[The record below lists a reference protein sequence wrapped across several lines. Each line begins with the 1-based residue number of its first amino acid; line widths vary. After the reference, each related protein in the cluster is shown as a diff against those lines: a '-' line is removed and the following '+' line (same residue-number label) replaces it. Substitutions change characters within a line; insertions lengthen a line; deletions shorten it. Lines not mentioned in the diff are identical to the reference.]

1 MDIHYRELP
10 LHEKCPN
17 TEFFSILSL
26 RIQSECGKIQT
37 RKNSIFGHFSPQSY
51 PSMANSRIK
60 IDNLCTRKGFP
71 RHNYVHDTCIACT
84 ADKGTIVNV
93 NHL

>member
-1 MDIHYRELP
+1 MDIHYGELP
-10 LHEKCPN
+10 LREKCPN

-26 RIQSECGKIQT
+26 RIHSECGKNTDQ
-37 RKNSIFGHFSPQSY
+37 KKL
-51 PSMANSRIK
+51 K

-71 RHNYVHDTCIACT
+71 RHNYVHDTCIAST